1 MTQRPRAD
9 SLRKDDEDPMNLSG
23 VFPPVP
29 TPFDSAT
36 GEFTPAALTA
46 NINRLLRAPVAGVL
60 VLGSNGEAG
69 LLDETEADR
78 VVAAA
83 RAVVPAGRTLLVGAG
98 RESTRATIAA
108 CVRAAGN
115 GADSVL
121 VRAPSFFKAQM
132 THEALVTHYR
142 AVADASPVPVML
154 YNVPGMAGFS
164 LTVPMVRT
172 LAAHANVIG
181 IKETSN
187 DLERL
192 GQFAA
197 ITDSGFDVLVG
208 WAPVAHSAAVAGAR
222 GAIIAV
228 ANVLPDVCTQ
238 LWSLATAG
246 RHAEALVLQRRIT
259 TIAQLV
265 SSVHGV
271 AGLKCA
277 LDLVG
282 AYGGPVRAPLLPV
295 TAAVAEDIR
304 SALAPWQA

>member
-1 MTQRPRAD
+1 
-9 SLRKDDEDPMNLSG
+9 MNLNG

-29 TPFDSAT
+29 TPFDPVT
-36 GEFTPAALTA
+36 GEFAPAALA
-46 NINRLLRAPVAGVL
+46 DNIHRVLRAPVAGVL

-69 LLDETEADR
+69 LLDESEADQ

-98 RESTRATIAA
+98 RESTRGTIAA
-108 CVRAAGN
+108 CVRAADN

-132 THEALVTHYR
+132 THDALVTHYR

-164 LTVPMVRT
+164 LTVSMVRT
-172 LAAHANVIG
+172 LAAHPNVIG

-197 ITDSGFDVLVG
+197 IADSGFEVLVG

-238 LWSLATAG
+238 LWSLATTG

-259 TIAQLV
+259 VIAQLV

-271 AGLKCA
+271 AGLKYA

-295 TAAVAEDIR
+295 SAAVAEDIR
-304 SALAPWQA
+304 STLAPWQS